1 MPGDEYLGL
10 GAEILSALHSG
21 EHHRRVGALA
31 DEDISRLE
39 KRIRDET
46 GKSGISKDV
55 ALH

>member
-1 MPGDEYLGL
+1 MNISDSAPRSSQRYIPENITGELV
-10 GAEILSALHSG
+10 LSLMK
-21 EHHRRVGALA
+21 
-31 DEDISRLE
+31 DISRLE